1 LCICLDN
8 PGTDLYTHDN
18 LSTRNKME
26 IIRAFIAIDLPTQI
40 LEQIQQLQEFLLPIT
55 NSLIRWTKPENIHLT
70 LKFLGE
76 FEKQKL
82 NEVQNVIREIATT
95 EVSFTLFI
103 KGYGVFPNLEQ
114 PRIVWVGIDECVP
127 LKTLVRRL
135 EENLRPLG
143 FKPENR
149 PYKPHLTIGR
159 VKQDYS
165 LQKNL
170 KLTGILCTAKTIT
183 GSFSVEEIA
192 LYRSDLKP
200 GGPVYSRLMVGGFSL
215 SK

>member
-1 LCICLDN
+1 
-8 PGTDLYTHDN
+8 
-18 LSTRNKME
+18 ME
-26 IIRAFIAIDLPTQI
+26 MIRAFIAIDLPAQI
-40 LEQIQQLQEFLLPIT
+40 LEQIEQLQKFLLPFT
-55 NSLIRWTKPENIHLT
+55 NSLVRWTKPQNIHLT

-76 FEKQKL
+76 FEKQKVY
-82 NEVQNVIREIATT
+82 EVHNVIREIATT
-95 EVSFTLFI
+95 EVPFTLFI

-114 PRIVWVGIDECVP
+114 PRVVWVGIEECAP
-127 LKTLVRRL
+127 LITLVRHL
-135 EENLRPLG
+135 EENLGPLG

-149 PYKPHLTIGR
+149 SYKPHLTIGR
-159 VKQDYS
+159 VRQDHS

-170 KLTGILCTAKTIT
+170 KLTNLLCTAKTIT
-183 GSFSVEEIA
+183 GSFSVGEIV